1 MAERNDGKS
10 TTDPKGSA
18 KQGAGD
24 QVPDGLAPEDVD
36 ALKQVQ
42 GVLDEEQAQGFRG
55 TEVDMT
61 PNENYTVAG
70 VTSGADVPEAHANK
84 RTAQAEA
91 TNPLVAH
98 PLSPH

>member
-1 MAERNDGKS
+1 MAERNDGKDK
-10 TTDPKGSA
+10 TDPKGSA
-18 KQGAGD
+18 KEGAAD
-24 QVPDGLAPEDVD
+24 QVPSGLSEEDVE

-42 GVLDEEQAQGFRG
+42 GALDEEQGQGFRG

-70 VTSGADVPEAHANK
+70 VNAGLPVPEAQANK
-84 RTAQAEA
+84 RSAQAEA
-91 TNPLVAH
+91 TNPLVQH